1 MSNEETTKET
11 TKETTEEKSFW
22 ITVSGDIEVFG
33 DETVEEA
40 IAWVEQNLDE
50 VDFEITGEENK

>member
-50 VDFEITGEENK
+50 VELEVTGEENK